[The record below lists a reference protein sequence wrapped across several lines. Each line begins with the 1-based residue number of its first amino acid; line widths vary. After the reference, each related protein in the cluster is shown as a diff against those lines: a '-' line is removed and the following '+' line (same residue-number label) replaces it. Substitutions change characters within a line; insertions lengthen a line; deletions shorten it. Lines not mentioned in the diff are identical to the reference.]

1 MAIALK
7 SQGVTAAR
15 ADSIVAL
22 YKKRRRRKKLKPI
35 NRQRPVLKSARAALA
50 EQIKK
55 LFDKERP
62 KLAHQIST
70 LIRKTEKSDDDRVE
84 QIMGELDFDGWVSL
98 VVDGQKI
105 LAHIVVD
112 GSRQGVIQVDGN
124 FTPSMLDQVNE
135 AATEWAEGRAAELV
149 GMKYEA
155 DGTLATNPDAEMAIT
170 DSTRELLRA
179 DIAAAIDE
187 GMSPSQLADRL
198 EESYAFSS
206 DRAETIATNRDRGR
220 RYSRILDRL
229 RRIGRSRWKG
239 IDSIRQ
245 PWRSLTSATTRPTWA
260 SCPWTTTLEAWAIRR
275 IIRIA
280 SATSCRF
287 WRRSKIWRLTG
298 PLTLT
303 YTDSTK

>member
-1 MAIALK
+1 MSIALRA
-7 SQGVTAAR
+7 QGVAPAR
-15 ADSIVAL
+15 AEQIVAL
-22 YKKRRRRKKLKPI
+22 YKKRRRKPKPI
-35 NRQRPVLKSARAALA
+35 KRNRPVVKSARAALA
-50 EQIKK
+50 KHVKE

-135 AATEWAEGRAAELV
+135 AATEWASDRAAELV

-155 DGTLATNPDAEMAIT
+155 DGTLAVNPNAEMAIT

-179 DIAAAIDE
+179 DISAAIDE
-187 GMSPSQLADRL
+187 GLSPSQLADRL

-206 DRAETIATNRDRGR
+206 DRAETIARTEIADADIQGSLIG
-220 RYSRILDRL
+220 YAESGVVDGKELIL
-229 RRIGRSRWKG
+229 S
-239 IDSIRQ
+239 DSHGD
-245 PWRSLTSATTRPTWA
+245 PDECDDAA
-260 SCPWTTTLEAWAIRR
+260 DM
-275 IIRIA
+275 
-280 SATSCRF
+280 
-287 WRRSKIWRLTG
+287 G
-298 PLTLT
+298 VVPLDDDFGGLGDPP
-303 YTDSTK
+303 YHPNCECDVLPVLAEE